1 MTARPAEFEGGSIE
15 ETAAEWLVR
24 RREGLAPEIEERY
37 RAWLDADPRHRAALI
52 ELEQAWEKVSFPA
65 AVGRERE
72 AARVLDRRAEAGRRR
87 PRFLAAAGLAAAAVA
102 LFFAVSPRATHETEG
117 VPPGLAVRPNIEIL
131 PDGST
136 VELNANAE
144 IAADFTAGR
153 RGVRLLRGE
162 ALFSVKQDATRPFV
176 VSAGGVEVK
185 AVGTAFVVRHGLQE
199 VDVLVTEGRVAV
211 ARATSGV
218 AQAAID
224 ARDEPAPLL
233 LDAGRSV
240 SLAADSSQPVDVKP
254 LSPAEISGALAWRE
268 KRLEFTR
275 MALAE
280 AVELFN
286 RQNRVQLAVADAAA
300 ATIPISGIF
309 WADDPE
315 AFARLLEAG
324 MGVSVEREADT
335 IRLRRR

>member
-24 RREGLAPEIEERY
+24 RREGLAPELEERY

-72 AARVLDRRAEAGRRR
+72 AARMLDRRAKAGRRR
-87 PRFLAAAGLAAAAVA
+87 PGFLAAAGLAAAVA
-102 LFFAVSPRATHETEG
+102 LFFAVSPRATRETEG

-131 PDGST
+131 SDGST

-218 AQAAID
+218 VQAAID
-224 ARDEPAPLL
+224 SRNEPEPLL

-240 SLAADSSQPVDVKP
+240 SLAADTSQPVDVKP